1 MNKRTGEQRGGVAG
15 GRGSQMALYS
25 LAIEYIPRLLAYMP
39 RIRTNKPGYSHLLDK
54 AQHTISL
61 FLSLSQKWVLFY

>member
-39 RIRTNKPGYSHLLDK
+39 RIRTNKPGYSYN
-54 AQHTISL
+54 AQHTISHTL
-61 FLSLSQKWVLFY
+61 SLSLSQKWVLFY